1 MNMTM
6 HKILIVEDEPSMVLG
21 LRDNLEYEGY
31 EVIAATD
38 GEAGVE
44 RALKDKP
51 NLILLDV
58 MLPKK
63 SGLEVCR
70 QLRSMG
76 IESPIIMLTARGQ
89 EIDKVLG
96 LEIGADD
103 YVTKP
108 FSINELLARVRA
120 QLRRAAKLVS
130 DIESYSFGNVKLDFK
145 KYLASKNGVPIE
157 LSPRE
162 FEVMKYLIRHR
173 GETITRDQL
182 LDKIW
187 GYENYPMTRTVD
199 NHIARLRHKI
209 EDVPN
214 EPQYILTIHRVGY
227 KFIG

>member
-1 MNMTM
+1 MTM
-6 HKILIVEDEPSMVLG
+6 HKILIVEDEPSMILG
-21 LRDNLEYEGY
+21 LRDNLEYEGF

-38 GEAGVE
+38 GEQGVQ
-44 RALKDKP
+44 RTLKDKP

-70 QLRSMG
+70 QLRSLG

-120 QLRRAAKLVS
+120 HLRRAAKLVS
-130 DIESYSFGNVKLDFK
+130 DIESYSFGDIKLDFK
-145 KYLASKNGVPIE
+145 KYHASKNDVVLE

-173 GETITRDQL
+173 GETITRDEL

-187 GYENYPMTRTVD
+187 GYDNYPMTRTVD

-214 EPQYILTIHRVGY
+214 EP
-227 KFIG
+227 